1 MCEVEAGGLLVVVVR
16 LLLLL
21 LLLEEVVVVV
31 VPVTDWCLLRLVPKP
46 NDFKRELIKS
56 M

>member
-1 MCEVEAGGLLVVVVR
+1 MVVVKLLLLLMLLLVVV
-16 LLLLL
+16 
-21 LLLEEVVVVV
+21 VVVVV
-31 VPVTDWCLLRLVPKP
+31 VPVTDWCLLRLVPNP

>member
-1 MCEVEAGGLLVVVVR
+1 MVVK
-16 LLLLL
+16 LLLLVL
-21 LLLEEVVVVV
+21 LLVEVVVV
-31 VPVTDWCLLRLVPKP
+31 VPVTDWCLLRLVPNP

>member
-1 MCEVEAGGLLVVVVR
+1 MVVK

-21 LLLEEVVVVV
+21 MLLLVEVVVVV
-31 VPVTDWCLLRLVPKP
+31 VPVTDWCLLRLVPNP

>member
-1 MCEVEAGGLLVVVVR
+1 MVVVK
-16 LLLLL
+16 LLLLV
-21 LLLEEVVVVV
+21 EVVVV
-31 VPVTDWCLLRLVPKP
+31 VPVTDWCLLRLVPNP